1 MKPSKKNTTKSAT
14 KTKKPPYMQIVKAD
28 VRMQFK
34 GRRERR
40 LELTISIPVEVGR
53 ILVRRLG
60 KRVNK

>member
-1 MKPSKKNTTKSAT
+1 MKPSKKTAKKPAT
-14 KTKKPPYMQIVKAD
+14 KATKPPFMQTVRAD

-40 LELTISIPVEVGR
+40 LELTISIPAEMGR

-60 KRVNK
+60 KRVS